1 MGRLSICFASTVFEM
16 SAVAVLTTGASPS
29 TVIVSETPPTSSAA
43 SIFTVSLTFS
53 TMPLRVTVLKPESTT
68 SMLYLPIGRKSSRY
82 APTSSVGTV
91 RLKPVSTF
99 LAVTVTPGRAPPLES
114 VMVPT
119 MEAEVTCAPAAGGS
133 ASASRMAKSGMS
145 NVVFLITTHPFTSL
159 SRCETIYPP
168 RRAVK
173 ARPRPASGADMG

>member
-1 MGRLSICFASTVFEM
+1 
-16 SAVAVLTTGASPS
+16 
-29 TVIVSETPPTSSAA
+29 
-43 SIFTVSLTFS
+43 
-53 TMPLRVTVLKPESTT
+53 
-68 SMLYLPIGRKSSRY
+68 MLYLPIGRKSSRY

-145 NVVFLITTHPFTSL
+145 NVVFLITTHPSHEICLDARQYTHHGGL
-159 SRCETIYPP
+159 SRP
-168 RRAVK
+168 
-173 ARPRPASGADMG
+173 ARGRPVAPTNELK